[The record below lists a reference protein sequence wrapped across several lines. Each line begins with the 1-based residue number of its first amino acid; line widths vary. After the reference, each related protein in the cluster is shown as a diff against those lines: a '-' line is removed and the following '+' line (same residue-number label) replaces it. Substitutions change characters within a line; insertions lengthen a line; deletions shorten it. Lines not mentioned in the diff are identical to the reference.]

1 MHIGVAQ
8 TSPTF
13 GRVEQN
19 LADAIDL
26 ISREHADVWVLPELF
41 STGYQFLSAR
51 EAREHAEPIPGG
63 PTTRALARHAV
74 NRQCAVVAGL
84 AENDGS
90 KTYNAAVLVTPAGA
104 TAVYRKIHL
113 FYKEK
118 EQFFPGDRRF
128 AVHSVGPLHLA
139 MMICFDHLFPESARS
154 LALLGADIIAHPANL
169 VLPDLAQRTM
179 AVRAL
184 ENGVYTAT
192 ANRVG
197 MECRGGESL
206 QFTGQS
212 QIVSPDGSVLTQLPP
227 DAVDV
232 AVVEI
237 DLSAARDK
245 QITPHN
251 DKLGDRRPEMYVDR
265 ACRPQHYASMKEEE

>member
-1 MHIGVAQ
+1 MHIGIAQ
-8 TSPTF
+8 TSPAF

-51 EAREHAEPIPGG
+51 EARELAEPIPDG
-63 PTTRALARHAV
+63 PTTQALARHAV
-74 NRQCAVVAGL
+74 DRQCAVVAGL
-84 AENDGS
+84 AESDGS
-90 KTYNAAVLVTPAGA
+90 KTYNAAVLITPTGA
-104 TAVYRKIHL
+104 AVVYRKIHL

-118 EQFFPGDRRF
+118 EHFSPGNHRF
-128 AVHSVGPLHLA
+128 AVHSVGPLQLA

-154 LALLGADIIAHPANL
+154 LALLGAEIIAHPANL

-179 AVRAL
+179 SVRAL

-197 MECRGGESL
+197 MESRGGEPL

-212 QIVSPDGSVLTQLPP
+212 QIVSPDGSVLIRLSPEVI
-227 DAVDV
+227 DA
-232 AVVEI
+232 AVIEI

-251 DKLGDRRPEMYVDR
+251 DKLGDRRPEMYVNG
-265 ACRPQHYASMKEEE
+265 S